1 MTQPVQTETTQTTKV
16 PIDLELKQEIEA
28 LKDEINTL
36 KQISHIRYFNT
47 RIKDVQFDDLSFL
60 LKDWKQGE
68 VYIVTNNPITVS
80 DNSYIQNGTT
90 HTVIGMQYGDNMG
103 YGFQLSMS
111 GAGMKFRHKWGGNW
125 NPWETK

>member
-1 MTQPVQTETTQTTKV
+1 MTQQAQTAETKV
-16 PIDLELKQEIEA
+16 PIDIELPKKVKALE
-28 LKDEINTL
+28 DEIDAL

-68 VYIVTNNPITVS
+68 VYIITNNPITVS

-90 HTVIGMQYGDNMG
+90 HTVIGMQYGDNKDF
-103 YGFQLSMS
+103 GFQLSMS
-111 GAGMKFRHKWGGNW
+111 GAAMKFRRKWGGNW